1 MPHGDQEFC
10 QTSKALL
17 ASNSVHFTCV
27 GLTVM
32 SRRENRVKQKI
43 VANLKLP
50 MVCEILFQQGR
61 RRLFP
66 PQEKGMGSDSR
77 FVTSLPCNGWGTRFL
92 WAFLG
97 FKSSEMGFITALGAS
112 VLDWSAL
119 LRGPSTYHFL
129 SLSVLG
135 SWDNAIVRIHVSLK
149 NDTLN

>member
-77 FVTSLPCNGWGTRFL
+77 FVTSLPCNG
-92 WAFLG
+92 
-97 FKSSEMGFITALGAS
+97 
-112 VLDWSAL
+112 
-119 LRGPSTYHFL
+119 
-129 SLSVLG
+129 
-135 SWDNAIVRIHVSLK
+135 
-149 NDTLN
+149 